1 MADVIGT
8 FVYFVMFWS
17 CGSNRKTADRA
28 IAWFLIVFSN
38 IRLLMEMQGREHIG
52 WIDLLRVVACF
63 LVVLSHC
70 CDPFVARFDAD
81 RGAFL
86 TGVFTGSFVRAC
98 VPLFV
103 MMTGVLLLPVRA
115 ELGDFYRKRIGRI
128 VVPLVFWSVVLP
140 LSYFVYL
147 NYVVSTGNP
156 MIVADD
162 HTLGATLTRIYT
174 FIFNF
179 NYDTTPLWYLYMLVG
194 LYLIMPVIGAWLQQ
208 ASRRDIRLVLYVW
221 GVTLL
226 LPYIKMVAPALGYTG
241 NYGNM
246 GILGVCDW
254 NSYGTFYY
262 VSGFIGY
269 LILAY
274 YLAKYP
280 PQWSWKRT
288 LAVTVPMFLGGYLI
302 TSFGYVLTQQYFP
315 GDYAYLEIVWL
326 FTGINV
332 FMMTFAV
339 FVVIRKLKVR
349 ASVGLSRL
357 ASLTFGIY
365 LCHFIFVQVGYDLMG
380 TLDALPVLL
389 RIFCVALFA
398 FGISCALVWIM
409 FRFRPTRRF
418 VR

>member
-1 MADVIGT
+1 
-8 FVYFVMFWS
+8 
-17 CGSNRKTADRA
+17 
-28 IAWFLIVFSN
+28 
-38 IRLLMEMQGREHIG
+38 
-52 WIDLLRVVACF
+52 
-63 LVVLSHC
+63 
-70 CDPFVARFDAD
+70 
-81 RGAFL
+81 
-86 TGVFTGSFVRAC
+86 
-98 VPLFV
+98 
-103 MMTGVLLLPVRA
+103 
-115 ELGDFYRKRIGRI
+115 
-128 VVPLVFWSVVLP
+128 
-140 LSYFVYL
+140 
-147 NYVVSTGNP
+147 
-156 MIVADD
+156 
-162 HTLGATLTRIYT
+162 
-174 FIFNF
+174 
-179 NYDTTPLWYLYMLVG
+179 MLVG

-315 GDYAYLEIVWL
+315 HENKVTQVNAERQRGEARQTDRRAHLQFADNDEHRESHHK
-326 FTGINV
+326 NV
-332 FMMTFAV
+332 DPGE
-339 FVVIRKLKVR
+339 KPHDLKV
-349 ASVGLSRL
+349 SVIARK
-357 ASLTFGIY
+357 I
-365 LCHFIFVQVGYDLMG
+365 
-380 TLDALPVLL
+380 LL
-389 RIFCVALFA
+389 GQHVTERSDEVAA
-398 FGISCALVWIM
+398 QKHRNFGISCALVWIM

>member
-1 MADVIGT
+1 
-8 FVYFVMFWS
+8 
-17 CGSNRKTADRA
+17 
-28 IAWFLIVFSN
+28 
-38 IRLLMEMQGREHIG
+38 
-52 WIDLLRVVACF
+52 
-63 LVVLSHC
+63 
-70 CDPFVARFDAD
+70 
-81 RGAFL
+81 
-86 TGVFTGSFVRAC
+86 
-98 VPLFV
+98 

-398 FGISCALVWIM
+398 FGISCALSGSCSGFARHAVSSGRGVLRKRL
-409 FRFRPTRRF
+409 RFAIRAIPCRDSLF
-418 VR
+418 WFGIVRSGEPNPSVSG

>member
-1 MADVIGT
+1 
-8 FVYFVMFWS
+8 
-17 CGSNRKTADRA
+17 
-28 IAWFLIVFSN
+28 
-38 IRLLMEMQGREHIG
+38 MEFQSREHIG

-128 VVPLVFWSVVLP
+128 VVPLIFWSVVLP
-140 LSYFVYL
+140 LLYFVYL
-147 NYVVSTGNP
+147 NYAVSTGNP
-156 MIVADD
+156 LIVADD
-162 HTLGATLTRIYT
+162 HTLGATLPRIYT

-194 LYLIMPVIGAWLQQ
+194 LYLIMPVLSVWLQQ

-226 LPYIKMVAPALGYTG
+226 LPYVKMVAPALGYAG

-288 LAVTVPMFLGGYLI
+288 LAVTVPMFLIGYLI
-302 TSFGYVLTQQYFP
+302 TSFGYVLTQRYFP
-315 GDYAYLEIVWL
+315 GDYACLEIVWL

-349 ASVGLSRL
+349 ASAGLSRL

-365 LCHFIFVQVGYDLMG
+365 LCHFIFVQVGYDLLG
-380 TLDALPVLL
+380 TPDALPVLL
-389 RIFCVALFA
+389 RIFCIALFA

-409 FRFRPTRRF
+409 FRFRSTRRF

>member
-1 MADVIGT
+1 
-8 FVYFVMFWS
+8 
-17 CGSNRKTADRA
+17 
-28 IAWFLIVFSN
+28 
-38 IRLLMEMQGREHIG
+38 MEMQGREHIG

-86 TGVFTGSFVRAC
+86 TGVLTGSFVRAC

-156 MIVADD
+156 MVVADD

>member
-1 MADVIGT
+1 MVRIRTASSDFDTGAGNVSDGKRCISVRPAKWSRMADVIGT
-8 FVYFVMFWS
+8 FVYFVMFLVVRVEPKDRRPRD
-17 CGSNRKTADRA
+17 CMVFNRILKYSFADGK
-28 IAWFLIVFSN
+28 
-38 IRLLMEMQGREHIG
+38 QGREHIG

-156 MIVADD
+156 MVVADD
-162 HTLGATLTRIYT
+162 HTLGATLTRICT

-288 LAVTVPMFLGGYLI
+288 LAVTVPMFLGGYL
-302 TSFGYVLTQQYFP
+302 
-315 GDYAYLEIVWL
+315 D
-326 FTGINV
+326 
-332 FMMTFAV
+332 
-339 FVVIRKLKVR
+339 
-349 ASVGLSRL
+349 
-357 ASLTFGIY
+357 
-365 LCHFIFVQVGYDLMG
+365 H
-380 TLDALPVLL
+380 
-389 RIFCVALFA
+389 
-398 FGISCALVWIM
+398 
-409 FRFRPTRRF
+409 F
-418 VR
+418 VRLRADPAIFSGRLRLP

>member
-1 MADVIGT
+1 
-8 FVYFVMFWS
+8 
-17 CGSNRKTADRA
+17 
-28 IAWFLIVFSN
+28 
-38 IRLLMEMQGREHIG
+38 MEMQGREHIG

-162 HTLGATLTRIYT
+162 HTLGATLPRIYT

-326 FTGINV
+326 FTGINQSSREIIYPV
-332 FMMTFAV
+332 TYSQPKFLVDKQLISCLIGCNNNYCVRLISMQCLIRLHIFLTADDLVYLLLIIHGFISNVITGNEFAR
-339 FVVIRKLKVR
+339 FFFLDSFKIHSMR
-349 ASVGLSRL
+349 
-357 ASLTFGIY
+357 IY
-365 LCHFIFVQVGYDLMG
+365 LSFF
-380 TLDALPVLL
+380 LPPL
-389 RIFCVALFA
+389 
-398 FGISCALVWIM
+398 
-409 FRFRPTRRF
+409 
-418 VR
+418 

>member
-1 MADVIGT
+1 MV
-8 FVYFVMFWS
+8 
-17 CGSNRKTADRA
+17 
-28 IAWFLIVFSN
+28 
-38 IRLLMEMQGREHIG
+38 
-52 WIDLLRVVACF
+52 
-63 LVVLSHC
+63 
-70 CDPFVARFDAD
+70 
-81 RGAFL
+81 
-86 TGVFTGSFVRAC
+86 
-98 VPLFV
+98 
-103 MMTGVLLLPVRA
+103 
-115 ELGDFYRKRIGRI
+115 
-128 VVPLVFWSVVLP
+128 
-140 LSYFVYL
+140 
-147 NYVVSTGNP
+147 
-156 MIVADD
+156 VADD

-389 RIFCVALFA
+389 RIFCIALFA

>member
-1 MADVIGT
+1 
-8 FVYFVMFWS
+8 
-17 CGSNRKTADRA
+17 
-28 IAWFLIVFSN
+28 
-38 IRLLMEMQGREHIG
+38 MEMQGREHIG

-389 RIFCVALFA
+389 RIFCIALFA
-398 FGISCALVWIM
+398 RHAVSSGRGVLRKRLRFAIRAIPCRDSLFWFGI
-409 FRFRPTRRF
+409 
-418 VR
+418 VRSGEPNPSVSG